1 MQESDTK
8 GTQGKG
14 GTHAIRNGNNIR
26 KTVKD
31 LLQMGNRKR
40 PENPMEQIRNSQ
52 GKVWPV
58 I

>member
-1 MQESDTK
+1 MDSFCRREVEESDTK

-31 LLQMGNRKR
+31 LLQMGNIQR
-40 PENPMEQIRNSQ
+40 PKNPVVKIQDY
-52 GKVWPV
+52 
-58 I
+58 

>member
-1 MQESDTK
+1 MDCFCRREVQESDTK

-31 LLQMGNRKR
+31 LLQMGNIQR
-40 PENPMEQIRNSQ
+40 PKNPVCKIQDY
-52 GKVWPV
+52 
-58 I
+58 